1 MEKCTLVSVTG
12 NFLTMA
18 LIAGSRALSVK
29 KPGLD
34 FESEHALKIKK
45 KNTETITQ
53 TITTYIKGLMP
64 ADRIQITLYSCNIKH
79 FCQISNPWW
88 IFQLASV
95 KVEEGIISCTRS
107 A

>member
-18 LIAGSRALSVK
+18 LIAGSSALSVK

-45 KNTETITQ
+45 EHKKITQ
-53 TITTYIKGLMP
+53 TITTYIKGFMP
-64 ADRIQITLYSCNIKH
+64 AGRITDHTLLLQHQTLLSN
-79 FCQISNPWW
+79 FQSLVDIS
-88 IFQLASV
+88 
-95 KVEEGIISCTRS
+95 ISKR
-107 A
+107 

>member
-18 LIAGSRALSVK
+18 LIAGSSALSVK

-45 KNTETITQ
+45 RTQ
-53 TITTYIKGLMP
+53 K
-64 ADRIQITLYSCNIKH
+64 
-79 FCQISNPWW
+79 
-88 IFQLASV
+88 QLQ
-95 KVEEGIISCTRS
+95 RQ
-107 A
+107 

>member
-18 LIAGSRALSVK
+18 LIAGSSALSVK

-45 KNTETITQ
+45 EHKNNHTDNNYVHQGFDACWSHYRSHFT
-53 TITTYIKGLMP
+53 P
-64 ADRIQITLYSCNIKH
+64 AT
-79 FCQISNPWW
+79 SNT
-88 IFQLASV
+88 FV
-95 KVEEGIISCTRS
+95 KFPILCGYFN
-107 A
+107 